1 MRLSAAVV
9 FFFASCSQQ
18 TQLKPELK
26 PVPVAESAPMK
37 VTSKPS
43 EKLTRKELVAW
54 RRDVSFA
61 QLLEE
66 AKRTN
71 KPLMINLCAAGY
83 EPCMEMDKNVYTRQD
98 VADVT
103 STFLAMKLDGE
114 RGEGAEVYA
123 KYNVVGF
130 PTILFLLP
138 DGAELDRIFDGTS
151 AEAFIRTV
159 KDYSQNKNTLA
170 VLDAQVAAAGANVE
184 LSLLHEVG
192 YRHAL
197 RGDTAKAEE
206 FLQRVIERD
215 KDNAEGY
222 ATSSLFV
229 LGTFLY
235 LRGQKPNPQKALET
249 LQRIQ
254 REYPNS
260 REAHPAR
267 HMLAKAYLSLNQLD
281 KVRSSLDEYISGDAV
296 SEDFNRYAWFC
307 FKNNYDLPRGVEV
320 AKLGLVKDPRNDAL
334 LDTLADLLFASGD
347 VGGALTALDKA
358 IKLSPDNTYYQEKKL
373 LFLDAR

>member
-1 MRLSAAVV
+1 MRLSAAAV
-9 FFFASCSQQ
+9 FFFASCSPQPQ
-18 TQLKPELK
+18 PKPELK

-43 EKLTRKELVAW
+43 EKPTRQELVAW

-71 KPLMINLCAAGY
+71 KPLMINLYAAGY
-83 EPCMEMDKNVYTRQD
+83 EPCMEMDKHVYTRQD

-114 RGEGAEVYA
+114 LGEGAEVYA

-130 PTILFLLP
+130 PTILFLHP
-138 DGAELDRIFDGTS
+138 DGTELDRIYDGVN
-151 AEAFIRTV
+151 AEDFNKTV

-215 KDNAEGY
+215 KDNAKGY

-235 LRGQKPNPQKALET
+235 LRSQKPNPQKALET

-254 REYPNS
+254 REYPNGP
-260 REAHPAR
+260 EAHVVLHLIAE
-267 HMLAKAYLSLNQLD
+267 AYFSLKQLD
-281 KVRSSLDEYISGDAV
+281 
-296 SEDFNRYAWFC
+296 
-307 FKNNYDLPRGVEV
+307 
-320 AKLGLVKDPRNDAL
+320 
-334 LDTLADLLFASGD
+334 
-347 VGGALTALDKA
+347 
-358 IKLSPDNTYYQEKKL
+358 
-373 LFLDAR
+373 